1 MTNILEGDRAMTEG
15 DRAMTNILE
24 VTYTEI
30 LLDIVYF
37 VARIK
42 GLSKWIA
49 CGYSIRLAEHC
60 VYIGD
65 DSPEWARVNDRYR
78 DGNINKYGYT
88 GP

>member
-1 MTNILEGDRAMTEG
+1 
-15 DRAMTNILE
+15 MTNILE
-24 VTYTEI
+24 VTYTGI
-30 LLDIVYF
+30 LLDIVDI

-42 GLSKWIA
+42 GLSKWMA

-65 DSPEWARVNDRYR
+65 APEWARVNARYR
-78 DGNINKYGYT
+78 DGNINKYEYT